1 MKAQQIKN
9 KFTYFDLFAGI
20 GGFKIALDA
29 NGGRSLG
36 YSEIN
41 EDAITAYCN
50 NFNENPAQNIGDIK
64 AAKDL
69 PRHDLLTAGVPC
81 QSWSIA
87 GRNLGF
93 DDDRGQLWNDTIYL
107 LQKSKPK
114 TFIFENVKGLVDPR
128 NSEAFSYILSRIKM
142 AGYHANF
149 HVINSHEYGVPQ
161 NRVRVYIIG
170 FRDVDCYRKFDVPQF
185 ENKNMTLADVLGVEV
200 EDSESDEDYVQRD
213 LFGKKIFENKTSL
226 SMKNGFNDYFL
237 FNDIRNGNTTV
248 HTWDIV
254 DTTEREKGIC
264 YLLLKNRRKSA
275 YGNLDG
281 NPLSIGH
288 FRSLDPTISEG
299 ELDELVEKGI
309 LKTVEYSYLVKKHK
323 KKDLT
328 DEENEILGYAKGNE
342 IIVDEL
348 KVIRGL
354 KIKRIPISSTL
365 EELKS
370 KNVIE
375 CKEVR
380 YEFKYT
386 KISTGL
392 FGIYRIFLPRADI
405 FSTLVASDTNDYV
418 TLRQIYPKNHE
429 DYKREFIEEIYKK
442 GNYRKISKSEACII
456 QGFPGDFI
464 LPDERSKWMK
474 LIGNSVSVPV
484 IDMLCKSIIETGV
497 FEN

>member
-1 MKAQQIKN
+1 MTLRKN
-9 KFTYFDLFAGI
+9 KKYFSYIDLFAGI

-29 NGGRSLG
+29 NGGKCLG
-36 YSEIN
+36 FSEIN
-41 EDAITAYCN
+41 EDAITAYCK
-50 NFNENPAQNIGDIK
+50 NFNERPENNVGDIK
-64 AAKDL
+64 VTKDL

-142 AGYHANF
+142 AGYHADF

-185 ENKNMTLADVLGVEV
+185 ENQNLTLADVLGVEV
-200 EDSESDEDYVQRD
+200 QDSESNKDTVERD
-213 LFGKKIFENKTSL
+213 LFGKKIFERKTSL
-226 SMKNGFNDYFL
+226 SNKNGFNDYFL

-248 HTWDIV
+248 HTWDIE
-254 DTTEREKGIC
+254 DTTEREKEIC
-264 YLLLKNRRKSA
+264 YLLLKNRRKRI
-275 YGNLDG
+275 YGELDG
-281 NPLSIGH
+281 NPLSIEH
-288 FRSLDPTISEG
+288 FRSLDPTISGG
-299 ELDELVEKGI
+299 ELNELVDKGI

-323 KKDLT
+323 KNDLVA
-328 DEENEILGYAKGNE
+328 EEKELLGYAKENK

-348 KVIRGL
+348 KVIRAL
-354 KIKRIPISSTL
+354 KIKRIPISSTI
-365 EELKS
+365 ESLKS

-392 FGIYRIFLPRADI
+392 FGIYRIFLPRTDI

-418 TLRQIYPKNHE
+418 TLNQIYPKNHE
-429 DYKREFIEEIYKK
+429 DYKKEFIEEIYKK

-456 QGFPGDFI
+456 QGFPRDFI
-464 LPDERSKWMK
+464 LPDNRPRWMK

-484 IDMLCKSIIETGV
+484 IDMLCKAIIETDV